1 MHNTFTI
8 LYILQT
14 LFNACAGR
22 EGTFVTFYTKK
33 HFMPNYSDE
42 GNYTSTTPTHMPTH
56 MRTSSYCDKVLT
68 SLQKQPFLL
77 APRRWGSSAK
87 RNVCDSA
94 TEIPYWWP
102 WFCQAYV
109 SLSDSAKAL
118 LSCRLRKCV
127 QWSAPWR
134 WKSLPVSVCLLC
146 ATYFVLMSPLCK
158 KCPNNNNNNNNNTR
172 ISIAPFREL
181 NAALQ

>member
-1 MHNTFTI
+1 
-8 LYILQT
+8 
-14 LFNACAGR
+14 
-22 EGTFVTFYTKK
+22 
-33 HFMPNYSDE
+33 MPNYSDE
-42 GNYTSTTPTHMPTH
+42 GNYTSTMPTHMP
-56 MRTSSYCDKVLT
+56 TSSYCDKVLT

-77 APRRWGSSAK
+77 APRCWGSSAK

-94 TEIPYWWP
+94 TEISYWWP
-102 WFCQAYV
+102 WFCQAHV

-146 ATYFVLMSPLCK
+146 ATYFVFLNE
-158 KCPNNNNNNNNNTR
+158 KCPNNNNNHNNNNNNNNNNNTR
-172 ISIAPFREL
+172 IYIAPFREL